1 MDRLFIVTS
10 KDFDTLDTAAIGPLP
25 NELFAERVLTFM
37 QELDPQ
43 GGWDIQELVPWP
55 HVPFNV
61 PNKGL

>member
-10 KDFDTLDTAAIGPLP
+10 KDLDTDTAAIGPLP

-55 HVPFNV
+55 HVPFGADL
-61 PNKGL
+61 NKGL